1 MLSSDASLRAERL
14 RRAASSEITSY
25 TDSNPMSRAIVKPLK
40 LPAPRFGAGE
50 DWMTSFAG
58 EVRDVYRDYLAQLEK
73 RHRAGA
79 SGLEIARACS
89 TGVES
94 VIQHLYDS
102 LRDWMGPRLRRV
114 PAVIAL
120 GGFGRRELSPRSDV
134 DLLFLWDKKPGPA
147 GTSFA
152 GYLVRMLWDSGLEL
166 GHSVRTLSELRRAL
180 ERDTDLK
187 TAILDGRWMCGNE
200 AFKETLRAIKG
211 EIRRNDG
218 GELLEAK
225 LEETRKRWRKH
236 GWSYHLIEPNVKESP
251 GGLRDYQMIWWV
263 GMVLPWDGTLQ
274 GLYRLAIIDRH
285 EIRDVERAFDFLLR
299 TRNELHF
306 LMGTNWNVLTL
317 DAQRS
322 AAKGLGYTESGGLLA
337 VERFMRDYYSMTR
350 SIHKLLERFLEET
363 HGEGN
368 LRIIDGSLYRRV
380 GTKGL
385 GQLDL
390 RMSRA
395 RMKRDPLF
403 AFKEQLRTGKR
414 FSPQMERR
422 IRNAFRTGRFAAP
435 VLEQLRKSFIE
446 LLETPG
452 TKAPVMR
459 SMHELGVLTHL
470 FPPFDRLTCLK
481 KYDLYHQYTA
491 DEHSLQAVAN
501 LDELADREGGLL
513 PRIYDEIAERTEL
526 VLATLLHDI
535 GKPSVRG
542 HARSGARMAEHLLR
556 SFPLSPRSRA
566 LITFLV
572 RNHLLLS
579 HFSQRR
585 DMEDRDTG
593 LQFVKKV
600 KNHLNL
606 KLLYLLT
613 YADLKATGPNV
624 WTGWKENLLEDLY
637 FKSSRMLADK
647 SESGAFYRKILS
659 GRHEKIFELCE
670 SDAERAAMEVH
681 LANLPE
687 RYAMVVPPA
696 QVRSHVA
703 MVGKLRGRTVIV
715 EIRRLHNS
723 IELTVC
729 TRDRPF
735 RLSQFCGVMT
745 INDLNILG
753 AFAFTR
759 SDGIVIDLFH
769 TIGIDGRLALSVD
782 AVEKIERDFNGVLS
796 GHIDLEKA
804 FAAHVERWKWRA
816 AKGIHVPT
824 AIEFE
829 NDLSRESTIIDL
841 TARDKPGLLYRVTR
855 VLSEEGLD
863 IQSAQITTRGEMA
876 ADSFYVKTAD
886 GKKLSDVTKM
896 RSIRL
901 RLKAELDGAK

>member
-1 MLSSDASLRAERL
+1 MARAFL
-14 RRAASSEITSY
+14 
-25 TDSNPMSRAIVKPLK
+25 KPLK
-40 LPAPRFGAGE
+40 LPSPRFGAGE

-58 EVRDVYRDYLAQLEK
+58 EVREVYRDNLVRLEK
-73 RHRAGA
+73 RHGAGA
-79 SGLEIARACS
+79 SGVEIARACS
-89 TGVES
+89 AVVEGV
-94 VIQHLYDS
+94 VQHLHDS
-102 LRDWMGPRLRRV
+102 LRDWMGPRLRRT

-166 GHSVRTLSELRRAL
+166 GHSVRTVPELRRAL

-187 TAILDGRWMCGNE
+187 TAMLDGRWLCGDA
-200 AFKETLRAIKG
+200 AFKETVRAIKG
-211 EIRRNDG
+211 EIRRRDCG
-218 GELLEAK
+218 PLLEAK
-225 LEETRKRWRKH
+225 LDETRKRWKKH

-263 GMVLPWDGTLQ
+263 GMALPWDGTLE

-285 EIRDVERAFDFLLR
+285 EIKDIGRAFDFLLR
-299 TRNELHF
+299 VRNELHF

-317 DAQRS
+317 EAQRS
-322 AAKGLGYTESGGLLA
+322 AAKGLGYRDGGGLLA

-350 SIHKLLERFLEET
+350 SIHQLIERFLEET
-363 HGEGN
+363 QGGGT
-368 LRIIDGSLYRRV
+368 LRLIEGSLYRRV

-390 RMSRA
+390 RMSRGRLA
-395 RMKRDPLF
+395 ADPLF
-403 AFKEQLRTGKR
+403 AFREQLRTGKR
-414 FSPQMERR
+414 FSPQTERR
-422 IRNAFRTGRFAAP
+422 IRNAFRAGHLAPSQLTRMRKSFVELLEMPGAKAP
-435 VLEQLRKSFIE
+435 VL
-446 LLETPG
+446 
-452 TKAPVMR
+452 R
-459 SMHELGVLTHL
+459 SMHELGVLTRV

-501 LDELADREGGLL
+501 LDELSEREGGLL
-513 PRIYDEIAERTEL
+513 PRVYDEIAEKTEL

-535 GKPSVRG
+535 GKPSARG

-556 SFPLSPRSRA
+556 SFPIAPRSRT
-566 LITFLV
+566 LIAFLV

-600 KNHLNL
+600 RNHVNL
-606 KLLYLLT
+606 KMLYLLT
-613 YADLKATGPNV
+613 YADLKATGPSV

-637 FKSSRMLADK
+637 FKSTRMLADK
-647 SESGAFYRKILS
+647 SESGAYYRKFLA
-659 GRHEKIFELCE
+659 GRHEKILDLCE
-670 SDAERAAMEVH
+670 DDEERFAVEAH

-687 RYAMVVPPA
+687 RYAMVVAPP

-703 MVGKLRGRTVIV
+703 MVARLRGRPAVV
-715 EIRRLHNS
+715 EVRKLRSS
-723 IELTVC
+723 IEVTVC

-735 RLSQFCGVMT
+735 RLSQLCGVMT

-759 SDGIVIDLFH
+759 KDGVVIDLFH
-769 TIGIDGRLALSVD
+769 TLGVDGRLALSKE
-782 AVEKIERDFNGVLS
+782 AVEKIERDLSGVLS
-796 GHIDLEKA
+796 GQIDLEKA
-804 FAAHVERWKWRA
+804 FAAHVERWKWRIA
-816 AKGIHVPT
+816 RGTHAPT
-824 AIEFE
+824 VVEFE
-829 NDLSRESTIIDL
+829 NDLSRENTIIDI
-841 TARDKPGLLYRVTR
+841 TAGDRPGLLYRATR
-855 VLSEEGLD
+855 LLSEEGLD

-876 ADSFYVKTAD
+876 ADSFYVRTAD

-896 RSIRL
+896 RAVRA
-901 RLKAELDGAK
+901 RLKGALEGAK

>member
-1 MLSSDASLRAERL
+1 
-14 RRAASSEITSY
+14 
-25 TDSNPMSRAIVKPLK
+25 MSRPAIKPLK
-40 LPAPRFGAGE
+40 LPQARYGAGE

-58 EVRDVYRDYLAQLEK
+58 EIRDEYKDFLAGLKK

-79 SGLEIARACS
+79 SGVEIARECS
-89 TGVES
+89 AGVDA
-94 VIQHLYDS
+94 VVQHLYDS
-102 LRDWMGPRLRRV
+102 LRAWMGPKLRRM

-134 DLLFLWDKKPGPA
+134 DILFLWDKRPGPA

-166 GHSVRTLSELRRAL
+166 AHSVRTLAELRAAL
-180 ERDTDLK
+180 ERDSDLK
-187 TAILDGRWMCGNE
+187 TAILDARWVCGNE
-200 AFKETLRAIKG
+200 ALKESLHAVKAET
-211 EIRRNDG
+211 RRTETG
-218 GELLEAK
+218 QLLEAK
-225 LEETRKRWRKH
+225 LAETRKRWKKH

-263 GMVLPWDGTLQ
+263 GMVLPWDGTLE

-285 EIRDVERAFDFLLR
+285 EIKNIERAFDFLLR

-317 DAQRS
+317 EAQRS
-322 AAKGLGYTESGGLLA
+322 AAKGLGYSDGGGLLA

-350 SIHKLLERFLEET
+350 SIYQLLERFLEET
-363 HGEGN
+363 HGGGS
-368 LRIIDGSLYRRV
+368 LRIIEGSLYRRV
-380 GTKGL
+380 GTKGS

-390 RMSRA
+390 RLSRA
-395 RMKRDPLF
+395 RMKSDPLF
-403 AFKEQLRTGKR
+403 ALKEQQRTGKR

-422 IRNAFRTGRFAAP
+422 IRLAFRAGRLSPAL
-435 VLEQLRKSFIE
+435 LERMRSSFIE
-446 LLETPG
+446 LLEMPG
-452 TKAPVMR
+452 TKALVMR
-459 SMHELGVLTHL
+459 SMHELGVLRHL

-513 PRIYDEIAERTEL
+513 PRIYDEVAEKTEL

-535 GKPSVRG
+535 GKPSARG
-542 HARSGARMAEHLLR
+542 HARSGARMTDQLLR
-556 SFPLSPRSRA
+556 SFPISSHSRA
-566 LITFLV
+566 LVTFLV

-585 DMEDRDTG
+585 DMEDRDTS
-593 LQFVKKV
+593 LQFVKRV

-613 YADLKATGPNV
+613 YADLKATGPSV

-637 FKSSRMLADK
+637 YKSSRMLADR
-647 SESGAFYRKILS
+647 SESGSLYRTLLAK
-659 GRHEKIFELCE
+659 RHEKIFALCE
-670 SDAERAAMEVH
+670 NDDERAATEVH
-681 LANLPE
+681 LANLPM
-687 RYAMVVPPA
+687 RYAMVVTPV

-703 MVGKLRGRTVIV
+703 MVGRLRGRTVV
-715 EIRRLHNS
+715 VDVRRLRDS
-723 IELTVC
+723 IELAVC

-735 RLSQFCGVMT
+735 RLSQLCGVLT

-759 SDGIVIDLFH
+759 SDGVVIDLFH
-769 TIGIDGRLALSVD
+769 AVGVDGKVSLS
-782 AVEKIERDFNGVLS
+782 AEAAEKLEHDFNGVLS
-796 GHIDLEKA
+796 GQTDLEKSYV
-804 FAAHVERWKWRA
+804 AHVERWKWRR
-816 AKGIHVPT
+816 AKGISMPT
-824 AIEFE
+824 VVEFE

-841 TARDKPGLLYRVTR
+841 AARDRPGLLYRVTR
-855 VLSEEGLD
+855 ILSEEGID

-876 ADSFYVKTAD
+876 ADSFYVRTAE
-886 GKKLSDVTKM
+886 GKKLNDARKM
-896 RSIRL
+896 RAVRQRL
-901 RLKAELDGAK
+901 RAELDAVHEAGIR